1 MMGRRALSA
10 VALLAAALAPGVLD
24 VELAH
29 GAGPTCTAAVL
40 NGLYMFSATGY
51 NIPATGPAQPFAILE
66 LIRFNG
72 DGTLTVP
79 GVALSLNGVIP
90 VIPPGE
96 PGTYTVVDLNP
107 PERGCGGRISFLLS
121 GVHLAVFIPL
131 GSSTIWMIQTDPNTA
146 LQGTATMVSR

>member
-1 MMGRRALSA
+1 MMGRRAMPA
-10 VALLAAALAPGVLD
+10 VVLLAAALTLGVPA

-40 NGLYMFSATGY
+40 NGLYVFSATGY
-51 NIPATGPAQPFAILE
+51 SIPATGPAQPIAIIE

-79 GVALSLNGVIP
+79 GVALSVNGVIP

-96 PGTYTVVDLNP
+96 PGTYTVVELNP
-107 PERGCGGRISFLLS
+107 PERGCVGRITFLLS
-121 GVHLAVFIPL
+121 GVHLTIFVPL